1 MGNIEADSSGNAN
14 IDIEVHDSK
23 TSLFGENTVIG
34 RTVVIHEGG
43 ETVGLRLACGIITD
57 STGFSSEAIQNS
69 DLSVIVGLG
78 IVITFLGF
86 YFFEYFLLNNFDNI
100 GAAVTLANIEAGIFG
115 NVLMLQFSQ
124 YGPLRLFGEVRGLT
138 PGKIHKDQGI
148 TL

>member
-1 MGNIEADSSGNAN
+1 MRKKYKFANLGTHGLHVHEIGDISNNCASSGHINILGALGNIEADSSGNAN

-78 IVITFLGF
+78 KVIKFLGF
-86 YFFEYFLLNNFDNI
+86 YYF
-100 GAAVTLANIEAGIFG
+100 
-115 NVLMLQFSQ
+115 
-124 YGPLRLFGEVRGLT
+124 
-138 PGKIHKDQGI
+138 
-148 TL
+148 

>member
-1 MGNIEADSSGNAN
+1 MILRERKYTFTKGTHGIHIHEIGDISNNCAASGHIHGALGNIEADSSGNAN

-23 TSLFGENTVIG
+23 TSLFGANTVIG

-78 IVITFLGF
+78 KVIKFLGF
-86 YFFEYFLLNNFDNI
+86 YFF
-100 GAAVTLANIEAGIFG
+100 
-115 NVLMLQFSQ
+115 
-124 YGPLRLFGEVRGLT
+124 
-138 PGKIHKDQGI
+138 
-148 TL
+148 

>member
-1 MGNIEADSSGNAN
+1 MENIEADSSGNAN
-14 IDIEVHDSK
+14 IDIEVHK
-23 TSLFGENTVIG
+23 GTTSLFGKNTVIG

-57 STGFSSEAIQNS
+57 STGFSSEAIQNL

-86 YFFEYFLLNNFDNI
+86 YFFVVEYFLLNNFDNI

-115 NVLMLQFSQ
+115 NVLMLQFSK

-138 PGKIHKDQGI
+138 PGK
-148 TL
+148 